1 MEKKALF
8 YGIIHIGSSNLSL
21 RIVEYKNIDNINVIE
36 EVKKHITFGEEV
48 FHNGKLSFDSILEL
62 CKMLKGLKQLLSDYQ
77 VKVYSVYATSLL
89 REAENK
95 RAIIDLI
102 RVHTGFRVQVLDMPQ
117 EIYFKHFA
125 LQHILRVSNSKKL
138 YSPNFNF
145 LFIDITSG
153 CIGLTVWE
161 NGVLRY
167 QHNIHIGTLRL
178 LEAFSVNQRDSQ
190 DFSIAIEEYIHAIMT
205 PLWKFVLQ
213 YNPEYVVFSG
223 SESRIMTEFLEL
235 KMNVDNMVS
244 FKSSDFYKSYT
255 KLNHFVFNKSKNISK
270 YGIFWK
276 YGVLPTIYLY
286 KEILENIKTDKI
298 LIMGTTFIEAVA
310 MFYGAEKTNDSVLSN
325 MRTQNLELT
334 RSIASCYFYEHEHA
348 KIMESFCFTILNEL
362 KKKNGLTNRDE
373 FLLRMSIIL
382 YQIGKFVNL
391 LDSYKQG
398 WNLIRST
405 DVFGISEKEKDIVAC
420 IVYYAQG
427 VFPHEKETPFALL
440 TDSAKMTALKLIAIF
455 RMILAMDIS
464 RKQKLKNMTVK
475 IDSDKLVINYDSY
488 QNTSLEEWIF
498 EKEKE
503 FFQNIFGIE
512 ARLERR

>member
-1 MEKKALF
+1 
-8 YGIIHIGSSNLSL
+8 
-21 RIVEYKNIDNINVIE
+21 
-36 EVKKHITFGEEV
+36 
-48 FHNGKLSFDSILEL
+48 
-62 CKMLKGLKQLLSDYQ
+62 
-77 VKVYSVYATSLL
+77 
-89 REAENK
+89 
-95 RAIIDLI
+95 
-102 RVHTGFRVQVLDMPQ
+102 
-117 EIYFKHFA
+117 
-125 LQHILRVSNSKKL
+125 
-138 YSPNFNF
+138 
-145 LFIDITSG
+145 
-153 CIGLTVWE
+153 
-161 NGVLRY
+161 
-167 QHNIHIGTLRL
+167 
-178 LEAFSVNQRDSQ
+178 
-190 DFSIAIEEYIHAIMT
+190 
-205 PLWKFVLQ
+205 
-213 YNPEYVVFSG
+213 
-223 SESRIMTEFLEL
+223 
-235 KMNVDNMVS
+235 
-244 FKSSDFYKSYT
+244 
-255 KLNHFVFNKSKNISK
+255 
-270 YGIFWK
+270 
-276 YGVLPTIYLY
+276 
-286 KEILENIKTDKI
+286 
-298 LIMGTTFIEAVA
+298 
-310 MFYGAEKTNDSVLSN
+310 
-325 MRTQNLELT
+325 
-334 RSIASCYFYEHEHA
+334 
-348 KIMESFCFTILNEL
+348 MESFCFTILNEL

-405 DVFGISEKEKDIVAC
+405 DIFGISEKEKDIVAC